1 MSIREE
7 RWGLGMV
14 SSGQNGRTF
23 SGSCLQHTS
32 RHIECSF
39 QINVTFL
46 PCPCSSVI
54 FFLSQYGLKLGL
66 FLLQR
71 HCFCNLPPLQLL
83 CIGEGQGPQF
93 FLVLRCLS
101 TRVVARVTGTENQRG
116 PGSLP
121 ISGVNTCP
129 NFQRMRASTA
139 EDFFHFV

>member
-1 MSIREE
+1 MLTQEQSCLQMNCWCLETASCRVFWMSIREE
-7 RWGLGMV
+7 RWRLGMV

-32 RHIECSF
+32 WHIECSF

-46 PCPCSSVI
+46 PCPCSGVI

-83 CIGEGQGPQF
+83 CIGEG
-93 FLVLRCLS
+93 
-101 TRVVARVTGTENQRG
+101 
-116 PGSLP
+116 
-121 ISGVNTCP
+121 
-129 NFQRMRASTA
+129 
-139 EDFFHFV
+139 